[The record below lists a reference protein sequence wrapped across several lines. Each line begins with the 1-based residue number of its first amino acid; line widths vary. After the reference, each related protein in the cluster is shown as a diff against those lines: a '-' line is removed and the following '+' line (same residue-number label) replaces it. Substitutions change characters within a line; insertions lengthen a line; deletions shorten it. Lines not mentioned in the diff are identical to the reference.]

1 MKPTQVTCTRVE
13 AEDLDARYL
22 AGTLSE
28 EEAEAFEEH
37 YFGCDRC
44 WAAVQL
50 GLDVRAATAAADS
63 ESPGGA
69 PALTIGRGRP
79 ARLQGTP
86 PSRRRWWPI
95 AVAASVAVL
104 TVAVWQWDDASRIVP
119 IDDAVRGPSDS
130 IHVVASTRGRMMTV
144 SWPPKPSADRYGV
157 RLQKSDATVI
167 VERII
172 SDTSLAVPRDSLVGV
187 TAGERVYWEV
197 RALDALRRTIA
208 RSRLVPTQVPQGG
221 R

>member
-1 MKPTQVTCTRVE
+1 MTCARVE
-13 AEDLDARYL
+13 EEDLETRYL
-22 AGTLSE
+22 AGTLAE

-50 GLDVRAATAAADS
+50 GLDVRAATAAADP
-63 ESPGGA
+63 ESRVGA
-69 PALTIGRGRP
+69 PALTVDRGRP
-79 ARLQGTP
+79 ARMP
-86 PSRRRWWPI
+86 DAARSRRRWWPI

-104 TVAVWQWDDASRIVP
+104 TVAVWQWSDSSRIVP

-130 IHVVASTRGRMMTV
+130 IRVVASTRGRTMMV
-144 SWPPKPSADRYGV
+144 SWAPKPSADRYGV
-157 RLQKSDATVI
+157 RLQKGDATVI
-167 VERII
+167 IERII
-172 SDTSLAVPRDSLVGV
+172 SDTSLAVSRDSLVGV
-187 TAGERVYWEV
+187 TTGERVYWEV

>member
-22 AGTLSE
+22 AGALSE

-44 WAAVQL
+44 WAVVQL
-50 GLDVRAATAAADS
+50 GLDVRAANVAADS
-63 ESPGGA
+63 ESRGGA
-69 PALTIGRGRP
+69 PALTIDRKRP
-79 ARLQGTP
+79 ARIQGAP

-104 TVAVWQWDDASRIVP
+104 MVAVWQRDDFSRIVTT
-119 IDDAVRGPSDS
+119 DDAVRGPGDS
-130 IHVVASTRGRMMTV
+130 LLVVASTRGRTMIV

-172 SDTSLAVPRDSLVGV
+172 SDTSFAVRSDSLVGV
-187 TAGERVYWEV
+187 TAGERVFWEV
-197 RALDALRRTIA
+197 RALDALRRTTA
-208 RSRLVPTQVPQGG
+208 RSRLVPTQVPHGG

>member
-1 MKPTQVTCTRVE
+1 MKPTDLTCTRIE
-13 AEDLDARYL
+13 EEDLDARYL

-50 GLDVRAATAAADS
+50 GLDVRAANAAGS
-63 ESPGGA
+63 ESRGG
-69 PALTIGRGRP
+69 PTALTIDRGRP
-79 ARLQGTP
+79 ARPQAAARA
-86 PSRRRWWPI
+86 RRRWWPI

-104 TVAVWQWDDASRIVP
+104 AVAVWKWDAPSRIVP
-119 IDDAVRGPSDS
+119 ADDAVRGPGDS
-130 IHVVASTRGRMMTV
+130 IRVVASTRGRMMVV
-144 SWPPKPSADRYGV
+144 SWPPKASADRYGV

-167 VERII
+167 IERII